1 MLFDCNLV
9 NDEEHS
15 RRGKQSILDLFS
27 KVIPLKN
34 KTGLKQEQCIDIFVN
49 SHRDTDHLK
58 GLKDVNERFP
68 IKSIWDSGQQGANTD
83 DADYQYYMRLRN
95 NLKNQNKANLVVPT
109 PSDGVFKSYGDTDVY
124 EGVDLADAET
134 VNTRWSSAGPDK
146 KDGKRK
152 KVRLAIPSKLDR
164 RITALRRSH
173 LGFIFQTFNLIP
185 VLNVYENIEFPLLL
199 ESKNKDLACPVDSFT
214 KKQKEEWI
222 HYLMEKTGL
231 TDWEKHKPSELS
243 GGQRQRVAI
252 ARALVTKAPVILAD
266 EPTANLDSVNSAQIL
281 SLMKDLN
288 RDPELLTTF
297 IFSTHDSRIV
307 EMCDHVVHIFDGNI
321 KNDEHKTGSDVYN
334 VESK

>member
-1 MLFDCNLV
+1 MPVITLDTVHKTYPL
-9 NDEEHS
+9 
-15 RRGKQSILDLFS
+15 GKQRVEAVKGVSFSIEKGEFAAISGPSGSGKSTILNMIGLIDLPTSGKIIIDGIDVYDGFNLENTELDAGRLNNYNE
-27 KVIPLKN
+27 KKN
-34 KTGLKQEQCIDIFVN
+34 KK
-49 SHRDTDHLK
+49 
-58 GLKDVNERFP
+58 
-68 IKSIWDSGQQGANTD
+68 IKTT
-83 DADYQYYMRLRN
+83 
-95 NLKNQNKANLVVPT
+95 VP
-109 PSDGVFKSYGDTDVY
+109 V
-124 EGVDLADAET
+124 
-134 VNTRWSSAGPDK
+134 
-146 KDGKRK
+146 
-152 KVRLAIPSKLDR
+152 KLDK
-164 RITALRRSH
+164 RITGLRRSH

-199 ESKNKDLACPVDSFT
+199 ESKDKNLACPVDSFS
-214 KKQKEEWI
+214 KKEKEEWI

-307 EMCDHVVHIFDGNI
+307 QMCDHVVHIFDGNI
-321 KNDEHKTGSDVYN
+321 KNDEHKAGSDVYN
-334 VESK
+334 VESN